1 MLNFLKTP
9 WFGILFMSLGL
20 MFAEGGAG
28 ASGGEGEGEGDGEG
42 GEGSEGAGEGKEGEE
57 GAGKEGDKGTP
68 SWRDDLGDDIKDNPL
83 FDKYGSRDDALR
95 ALVGAQDLIGKKG
108 LIQPDENS
116 SKDEWDNFYKDLG
129 RPESAEKYTLPEIE
143 GLPEGLPID
152 DNLTN
157 DFKAWAHEAGLN
169 QNQVNLVYGKYQTSM
184 ATMFN
189 GIEEAK
195 VTAKNEAETDLR
207 AEWGKA
213 FPEKKALV
221 DKLIKHASE
230 KELAFFTEHGNDP
243 RLVSFFARIGGMMG
257 EDQLGGTPK
266 GLTKTPDEA
275 RAEILRIKA
284 DMTHPF
290 NQEDSPERPMA
301 MAAMNLLYKLA
312 HPELSRDTK

>member
-20 MFAEGGAG
+20 MFAEDGAG
-28 ASGGEGEGEGDGEG
+28 AV
-42 GEGSEGAGEGKEGEE
+42 
-57 GAGKEGDKGTP
+57 TP
-68 SWRDDLGDDIKDNPL
+68 EPPVEPPAEPPVGVEPPIEPPAEPPVASWRDALPDDLKSNPI
-83 FDKYGSRDDALR
+83 FDKYDSSDDGLR
-95 ALVGAQDLIGKKG
+95 ALVNAQDLIGKKG

-143 GLPEGLPID
+143 GMPEEMPID

-169 QNQVNLVYGKYQTSM
+169 QNQVNLVYGKYQQSM
-184 ATMFN
+184 ISVFN
-189 GIEEAK
+189 SIEEAK
-195 VTAKNEAETDLR
+195 VVAKNQAETDLR
-207 AEWGKA
+207 TEWGKA
-213 FPEKKALV
+213 YPEKKAIV
-221 DKLIKHASE
+221 DKLIKYASE
-230 KELAFFTEHGNDP
+230 KELPFFVEHGNNP
-243 RLVSFFARIGGMMG
+243 FLVSYFARIGEMMG
-257 EDQLGGTPK
+257 EDKLGGTPK
-266 GLTKTPDEA
+266 GTTKTPTEA

-290 NQEDSPERPMA
+290 NLEDSPERPMA
-301 MAAMNLLYKLA
+301 MEHMNLLYKLA